1 VPELRHLRYFV
12 AVAEELNFSR
22 AAERLH
28 MAQPPLS
35 VAIRQLERELGT
47 VLFVRSTREVA
58 LTEPGRALLDG
69 ARRTLAE
76 ADRAV
81 ASTKRA
87 ASGELGR
94 LRLAFSWSVR
104 FETLPAVGRE
114 FGMRHPDVE
123 LLAQE
128 MWNAQMVPALRS
140 GTVDVALAL
149 CPESAPELVEE
160 VIRTEPIVAV
170 LAAGHAL
177 AREAAIP
184 LSALAQETFVFFPRE
199 LAPRLHDVLVGI
211 CRRSGFEPNVRSGSF
226 HTGWDL
232 GVLGDS
238 SLVAVAPS
246 SVRSRLASGLAAVP
260 LSEPG
265 DRLQTSLVWRD
276 GDPSPARDAFRSV
289 ARAAAQRLD
298 MNSSTGF
305 PEGSSTST

>member
-22 AAERLH
+22 AAQRLH

-35 VAIRQLERELGT
+35 VAIRQLEQELGAE
-47 VLFVRSTREVA
+47 LFLRSTREVT

-87 ASGELGR
+87 AAGELGR
-94 LRLAFSWSVR
+94 LRLAFSWSAR
-104 FETLPAVGRE
+104 YETLPALGRA
-114 FGMRHPDVE
+114 FRARHPDVE

-128 MWNAQMVPALRS
+128 MWNAQMPPALRS

-149 CPESAPELVEE
+149 CPESAPELAQE
-160 VIRTEPIVAV
+160 VIRAEPVVAV
-170 LAAGHAL
+170 LAAGHPL
-177 AREAAIP
+177 ASEAAIP
-184 LSALAQETFVFFPRE
+184 LSSLAGESFVFFPRE

-211 CRRSGFEPNVRSGSF
+211 CRRAGFEPHVKSGSF

-232 GVLGDS
+232 GILGS
-238 SLVAVAPS
+238 AAVVAVAPR
-246 SVRSRLASGLAAVP
+246 SVASRLAEGVVAVP
-260 LSEPG
+260 LSEPA
-265 DRLQTSLVWRD
+265 DQLETCLVWDD
-276 GDPSPARDAFRSV
+276 GDVLPARDALRSL
-289 ARAAAQRLD
+289 ARGLFEPAR
-298 MNSSTGF
+298 
-305 PEGSSTST
+305 